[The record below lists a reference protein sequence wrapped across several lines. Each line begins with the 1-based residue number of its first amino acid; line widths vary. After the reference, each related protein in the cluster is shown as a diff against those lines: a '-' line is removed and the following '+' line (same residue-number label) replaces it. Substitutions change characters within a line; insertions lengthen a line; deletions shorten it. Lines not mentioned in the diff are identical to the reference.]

1 MSKKTNWEEF
11 FERHRD
17 YTVMAGFYE
26 CRRDFSLE
34 ELYQAFKARLQAEL
48 KASGFGLLV
57 DRQDD

>member
-1 MSKKTNWEEF
+1 MNRCTDWSEF

-34 ELYQAFKARLQAEL
+34 ELYQAFKARMEYEQKMEAYGER
-48 KASGFGLLV
+48 
-57 DRQDD
+57 D